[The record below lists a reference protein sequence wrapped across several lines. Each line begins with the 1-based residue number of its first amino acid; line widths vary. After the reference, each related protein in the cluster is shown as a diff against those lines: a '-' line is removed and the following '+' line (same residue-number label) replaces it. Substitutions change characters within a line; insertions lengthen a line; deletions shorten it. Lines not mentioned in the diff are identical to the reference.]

1 MIVRNTTAL
10 DGWGAAE
17 PVALFAAGLTL
28 GKREVAVNQHRHAP
42 TQDLT
47 EIAPRVDAVIVRVQL
62 RDYPRQRYWEDGVAT
77 QISDVAAGQTV
88 IHDLRRG
95 PRLLLDQPYHA
106 VHFHIPRAA
115 FAAIAQDC
123 NAAAVGDLEHR
134 PGIGFHDPTITNL
147 AASIPSDA
155 DGGMVRN
162 RPFVDHLALALATHV
177 ATRYGGM
184 VPASRGVRG
193 GLAPW
198 QTRRAKEIL
207 AANLD
212 GAVSLAEVARQCGL
226 SVGHFSRAF
235 RQSLGTTPHQ
245 WLVQRRLDAAK
256 DLIRSCAMPLSNVAL
271 SCGFADQSHLTRVFT
286 REVGA
291 SPAAWRR
298 EVQQ

>member
-1 MIVRNTTAL
+1 MIVRKHMERAGCDAGGLFDAPSTPGKHDVAV
-10 DGWGAAE
+10 AE
-17 PVALFAAGLTL
+17 FQLSTPPMDLTPVA
-28 GKREVAVNQHRHAP
+28 P
-42 TQDLT
+42 W
-47 EIAPRVDAVIVRVQL
+47 VDAVIVRLQL
-62 RDYPRQRYWEDGVAT
+62 RDYPRQRYWEDGVAAPVR
-77 QISDVAAGQTV
+77 DLAAGQTLF
-88 IHDLRRG
+88 HDLRRG

-106 VHFHIPRAA
+106 LHFHIPRAA
-115 FAAIAQDC
+115 FDAIAVEC
-123 NAAAVGDLEHR
+123 NAAPVGDLDHQ
-134 PGIGFHDPTITNL
+134 PGVGFHDPTIASL
-147 AASIPSDA
+147 GASILSDTREA
-155 DGGMVRN
+155 SHRSQL
-162 RPFVDHLALALATHV
+162 FADHLTLAVATHV
-177 ATRYGGM
+177 ASRYGGM
-184 VPASRGVRG
+184 APMSRNARG

-212 GAVSLAEVARQCGL
+212 GGVSLAEVARQCGL
-226 SVGHFSRAF
+226 SIGHFSRAF

-256 DLIRSCAMPLSNVAL
+256 ELIRSWMPLSNVAL

>member
-1 MIVRNTTAL
+1 MIVRSVAEMAGSEL
-10 DGWGAAE
+10 AGLFVAPPGVGKWKVAAAE
-17 PVALFAAGLTL
+17 VRL
-28 GKREVAVNQHRHAP
+28 RP
-42 TQDLT
+42 TQDVSSP
-47 EIAPRVDAVIVRVQL
+47 APRTDTLVVRLQL
-62 RDYPRQRYWEDGVAT
+62 SDYPRQRCWEGGVAAP
-77 QISDVAAGQTV
+77 IRDVAAGEV
-88 IHDLRRG
+88 LFHDLRRD

-106 VHFHIPRAA
+106 LHVHIPRAA
-115 FAAIAQDC
+115 FEAIAAEC
-123 NAAAVGDLEHR
+123 NAVPIGDLDYT
-134 PGIGFHDPTITNL
+134 PGVGLVDPTIAGL
-147 AASIPSDA
+147 GASILA
-155 DGGMVRN
+155 NARDGAVHN
-162 RPFVDHLALALATHV
+162 RLFVDHLILAVATHV

-184 VPASRGVRG
+184 VAMSRSARG

-212 GAVSLAEVARQCGL
+212 GAVPLTEVARQCGL
-226 SVGHFSRAF
+226 SVGHFSRSF
-235 RQSLGTTPHQ
+235 RRSFGTTPHQ

-256 DLIRSCAMPLSNVAL
+256 DLIRSCRMPLSNVAL